1 MVYATP
7 LVCFVPSLLRGEEAF
22 APAASSAAARPFN
35 RLERPTAFLSSA
47 HRPNSHR
54 LQAVDIA
61 TDANTE
67 ADLELLPKIQ
77 ESILEENG
85 GDAAVLEAWKE
96 AVSLVASTSGLA
108 EDLAEVALAKAY
120 GWRAWV
126 KVTSKFAKKYM
137 KISVPDVDKLKAA
150 LDWPTSGPLGFSRD
164 QLAQAI
170 HLSPEVYLIDPAV
183 NFEKA
188 LGVAPAPYNNAD
200 EFIKLANGDSTV
212 LTCTTNCVD
221 SGCASNC
228 GNCWVSYD
236 IKVGL

>member
-7 LVCFVPSLLRGEEAF
+7 LVCFVPGLLRGEEAF
-22 APAASSAAARPFN
+22 TPVSSSAAQPLNPLA
-35 RLERPTAFLSSA
+35 RPTAFLPPTSRPVASS
-47 HRPNSHR
+47 R
-54 LQAVDIA
+54 LHAADIA
-61 TDANTE
+61 IDANTD

-85 GDAAVLEAWKE
+85 DDASILEAWKE
-96 AVSLVASTSGLA
+96 AVNVVASSSGLS

-137 KISVPDVDKLKAA
+137 KISIPEMEKLQTA
-150 LDWPTSGPLGFSRD
+150 LDWPTSGPLGFSKD
-164 QLAQAI
+164 QLAHAI
-170 HLSPEVYLIDPAV
+170 HLSPEVYLIDPAA

-188 LGVAPAPYNNAD
+188 LGVAPSPYDNAD
-200 EFIKLANGDSTV
+200 EFISLANKDSTV

-236 IKVGL
+236 IKSGL